1 MLASEFGKE
10 PGDNFTKLPKLNRGV
25 FFSKEIRLFF
35 YCGVCILKRCRLPD
49 GDDDN
54 GGLPLCWRRGSD
66 AEEEKVK
73 RGERGIL
80 VETREAS
87 FTAPCI
93 LAVERRASLHPHCS
107 VPYLSGLPLPRCH
120 KTPF

>member
-1 MLASEFGKE
+1 MPASEFGKE
-10 PGDNFTKLPKLNRGV
+10 PGDNFTKLPKVSHSV
-25 FFSKEIRLFF
+25 FLKRSGCFF
-35 YCGVCILKRCRLPD
+35 NQYCGVCILKRCRLPD

-54 GGLPLCWRRGSD
+54 GGLPLCRRRGSD

-87 FTAPCI
+87 FTALCPI
-93 LAVERRASLHPHCS
+93 
-107 VPYLSGLPLPRCH
+107 
-120 KTPF
+120 